1 MALLKTSKV
10 KSVQANGT
18 WESKRGDTFYK
29 FEVEME
35 NGNAGEYSSKTKD
48 QEKFIV
54 GEEVQYEFED
64 GRFPKIKPYYNKGNY
79 PFTKG
84 DGENQ
89 TKQMNIVRQS
99 SLKSAVDFCSK
110 GECTVEEVLKIAQ
123 QFVDFVMQENKSKSN
138 ENTDD
143 LPF

>member
-18 WESKRGDTFYK
+18 WEGKFGLMYK

-48 QEKFIV
+48 QEKFVV

-64 GRFPKIKPYYNKGNY
+64 GRFPKIKPYYNKGNFSY
-79 PFTKG
+79 TKG
-84 DGENQ
+84 GGENPDRQ
-89 TKQMNIVRQS
+89 RLIIRQS
-99 SLKSAVDFCSK
+99 TLKTAVEYLKGAEASL
-110 GECTVEEVLKIAQ
+110 EEVFIATEKMIE
-123 QFVDFVMQENKSKSN
+123 FIMKEDKSKSN

>member
-18 WESKRGDTFYK
+18 WEGNFGLMYK

-35 NGNAGEYSSKTKD
+35 NGNAGEYSCKTKD
-48 QEKFIV
+48 QEKFVV

-64 GRFPKIKPYYNKGNY
+64 GRFPKIKPYYNKGNFSY
-79 PFTKG
+79 TKG
-84 DGENQ
+84 GGENPDRQ
-89 TKQMNIVRQS
+89 RLIIRQS
-99 SLKSAVDFCSK
+99 TLKTAVEYLKGAEASL
-110 GECTVEEVLKIAQ
+110 EEVFIATEKMIE
-123 QFVDFVMQENKSKSN
+123 FIMKEDKSKSN